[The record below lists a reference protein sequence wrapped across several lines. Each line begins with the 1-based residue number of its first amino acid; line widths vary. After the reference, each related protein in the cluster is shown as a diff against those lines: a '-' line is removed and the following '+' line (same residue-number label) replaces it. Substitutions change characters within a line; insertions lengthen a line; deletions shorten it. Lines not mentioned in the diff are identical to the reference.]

1 MQKLSVLLYLKL
13 KVQCFEE
20 ACLAGYI
27 TQQAALPSHS
37 SRSTTRSTLLDCTYM
52 FSMPV
57 PTSRPLPHAILP
69 CTPLPRFLSVF
80 NTILS
85 LGSLSCFLSPCTCTV
100 PVLCTYVPLYTYC
113 TCTVYL
119 CPPVHILY
127 LYCVR
132 MYVCPPVC
140 ACTHVLSSNPKLVC
154 LSQADVR
161 IREGIDF
168 PATLRKCVRCE
179 VDTFVGLILDP
190 PSE

>member
-85 LGSLSCFLSPCTCTV
+85 LGSLSCFLSPCTHTV

-119 CPPVHILY
+119 CPPVHTYMVELRRPLLWWVGVSSVSY
-127 LYCVR
+127 TG
-132 MYVCPPVC
+132 
-140 ACTHVLSSNPKLVC
+140 AHVLCC
-154 LSQADVR
+154 L
-161 IREGIDF
+161 
-168 PATLRKCVRCE
+168 
-179 VDTFVGLILDP
+179 
-190 PSE
+190 